1 MTNFEF
7 RAFRCEAGLTQARV
21 AVRADVDRTRL
32 CMWEVGDL
40 SLRSEEVEA
49 LAKAIN
55 ELIVERAQHLTKLLT
70 SFESRQ
76 VAAG

>member
-1 MTNFEF
+1 MTNSEF
-7 RAFRCEAGLTQARV
+7 RSVRSRAGITQARV

-32 CMWEVGDL
+32 CMWECGDL
-40 SLRSEEVEA
+40 SLRNEEVHSLEKA
-49 LAKAIN
+49 LGD
-55 ELIVERAQHLTKLLT
+55 LISERADQMTKLLT

>member
-7 RAFRCEAGLTQARV
+7 RALRSEAGITQARV

-40 SLRSEEVEA
+40 SLRAEEVEE
-49 LAKAIN
+49 LQKAIS
-55 ELIVERAQHLTKLLT
+55 ELIFERARHLTKLLT

-76 VAAG
+76 VHAL

>member
-7 RAFRCEAGLTQARV
+7 RAFRSEAGLTQARV

-40 SLRSEEVEA
+40 SLRAEEVEA
-49 LAKAIN
+49 LQKAIS
-55 ELIVERAQHLTKLLT
+55 ELIVERARSLTELLT
-70 SFESRQ
+70 SVESRQ
-76 VAAG
+76 LAAG

>member
-7 RAFRCEAGLTQARV
+7 RALRSEAGLTQARV
-21 AVRADVDRTRL
+21 AVRAEVDRTRL

-40 SLRSEEVEA
+40 LLRNEEVEA
-49 LAKAIN
+49 LERAIS
-55 ELIVERAQHLTKLLT
+55 ELIAERARYLTELLT

-76 VAAG
+76 VHAL

>member
-7 RAFRCEAGLTQARV
+7 RALRSEAGLTQARV

-32 CMWEVGDL
+32 CMWEVGDF
-40 SLRSEEVEA
+40 SLRTEEVAA
-49 LAKAIN
+49 LQKAIN
-55 ELIVERAQHLTKLLT
+55 ELIVERTQKLTKLLS